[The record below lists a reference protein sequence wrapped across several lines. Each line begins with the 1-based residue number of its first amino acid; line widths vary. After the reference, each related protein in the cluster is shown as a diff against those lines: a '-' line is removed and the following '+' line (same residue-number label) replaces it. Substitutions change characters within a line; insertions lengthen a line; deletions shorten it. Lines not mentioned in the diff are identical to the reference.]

1 MAKNKP
7 NSGGGETK
15 TPLIVALVFF
25 VLATI
30 IVGVLAY
37 TFQGDIDAAKGE
49 ATTAKEES
57 KTARDALSKE
67 QDSRRLYQVVLGM
80 GAEEDRAK
88 LTASPNKDYLR
99 DEHAK
104 IVRNINARL
113 QTAVEAE
120 RAGFVGGG
128 TTFNPKIAELFKWDW
143 PAQGDLL
150 VAPTPGPLVEI
161 IVKKWAERE
170 LAIQKFNNEKKT
182 VATLETD
189 LKAAKDAYD
198 KEKGTLAAVTA
209 SYPRKLE
216 DARAELAKDLKAKID
231 EFVVASKDYRGNIG
245 KTKEELALQVQQ
257 REEIALKLRNIQEQ
271 LDKELT
277 KQADKDDP
285 FEFDK
290 PKGTVTATFISQNIV
305 EIDLGSADNV
315 KAGLTF
321 NIQPREVKDRG
332 IQSRIK
338 RVIEDGKYVERV
350 VPKAK
355 VEIIEVLGPNLS
367 RARVTDVA
375 DPIRESILKGD
386 LLYNAAWRK
395 GSVDHIVLYGIFD
408 IDGDGVDDI
417 KTVDRAITKMGIIV
431 DGYFDLSSRKWIRG
445 GPTDRTA
452 YAVEGAVPSA
462 SAGDGLI
469 KEKGDLINS
478 ISLARDEAKKKG
490 AKVVRYRDFFPRIGY
505 AVKYDVNDDSINQ
518 AAAKYLRTNV
528 APEGEPK

>member
-7 NSGGGETK
+7 NSGGGEGK
-15 TPLIVALVFF
+15 TPLIIALVFF

-37 TFQGDIDAAKGE
+37 TFQGDIEAAK
-49 ATTAKEES
+49 ADTATAKEES

-67 QDSRRLYQVVLGM
+67 QDSRRLYQVVLGL

-88 LTASPNKDYLR
+88 LTASPNKEYLR

-104 IVRNINARL
+104 IVRNINNQL
-113 QTAVEAE
+113 QTAIEAE
-120 RAGFVGGG
+120 KGGFVASG
-128 TTFNPKIAELFKWDW
+128 TAFNPKPAEFFRWDW

-150 VAPTPGPLVEI
+150 VAPTPGSLSGTL
-161 IVKKWAERE
+161 VKKWAERE

-182 VATLETD
+182 VAALEVD

-209 SYPRKLE
+209 SYPKKLD

-290 PKGTVTATFISQNIV
+290 PKGTITATFVSQNIV
-305 EIDLGSADNV
+305 EIDLGSADGV

-321 NIQPREVKDRG
+321 NVQPREVRDRG

-408 IDGDGVDDI
+408 IDGDGSDDI

-452 YAVEGAVPSA
+452 YAVEGAVPSGY
-462 SAGDGLI
+462 AGDLLI

-505 AVKYDVNDDSINQ
+505 AVKYDVNDESINQ
-518 AAAKYLRTNV
+518 AAAKYLRTNAV
-528 APEGEPK
+528 PEGEPK